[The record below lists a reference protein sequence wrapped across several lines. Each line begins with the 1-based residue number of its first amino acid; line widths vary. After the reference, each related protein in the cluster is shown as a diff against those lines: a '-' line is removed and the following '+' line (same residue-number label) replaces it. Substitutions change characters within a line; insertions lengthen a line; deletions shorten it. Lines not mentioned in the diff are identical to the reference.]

1 MAEVNI
7 TINGRTFGI
16 SCEDGQEQRVI
27 DLSQYVD
34 SRLREIAKAGAAA
47 SESHLLVLTTLML
60 SDEIFD
66 LRRDVNTL
74 LGNQVHRAEANQN
87 DEEEVAGAITA
98 LAERIER
105 IAARIQSA

>member
-1 MAEVNI
+1 MAEINI

-16 SCEDGQEQRVI
+16 SCEDGQEQRVV
-27 DLSQYVD
+27 DLGRYVD
-34 SRLREIAKAGAAA
+34 GRLKEIARAGAAS

-66 LRRDVNTL
+66 LRNEVQA
-74 LGNQVHRAEANQN
+74 LGGQINQSQANQN
-87 DEEEVAGAITA
+87 DEEEVANAIGM

-105 IAARIQSA
+105 IAHRIQSA

>member
-1 MAEVNI
+1 MAEINI

-16 SCEDGQEQRVI
+16 SCEDGQEQRVV
-27 DLSQYVD
+27 DLGRYVD
-34 SRLREIAKAGAAA
+34 GRLKEIARAGAAA

-66 LRRDVNTL
+66 LRNDVHA
-74 LGNQVHRAEANQN
+74 LGGQINQAQANQN
-87 DEEEVAGAITA
+87 DEQEVANQIGL

-105 IAARIQSA
+105 IAHRLQSA